1 MSLCMS
7 IRKSNIS
14 TRHPWTVLCRSTD
27 GRTDMD
33 KVDYRVASLSV
44 LLDEYSTEDVK
55 CLLNSYKDVI
65 ADE

>member
-1 MSLCMS
+1 
-7 IRKSNIS
+7 
-14 TRHPWTVLCRSTD
+14 
-27 GRTDMD
+27 MD

-44 LLDEYSTEDVK
+44 LLDEYITEDVK

>member
-1 MSLCMS
+1 
-7 IRKSNIS
+7 
-14 TRHPWTVLCRSTD
+14 
-27 GRTDMD
+27 MD